1 MNNSTSKFSFASSF
15 PKHLASYI
23 KQDTKHHPRDIKT
36 INQTSLP
43 VGFLLHFSW
52 FSSTFS
58 PWWHNVYS
66 LLAAVCW
73 CPRNWRWVPD
83 ITKLSGSLTIR
94 PTHPRDKQNKDIH
107 KTFSIH
113 SCRKVF
119 STEQNKAIMQIKI
132 ESSNLKDRL
141 CLIKWTCRQKFS
153 IKCTSFEKPF
163 AKSNWHFRKKRILKN
178 EYGI

>member
-1 MNNSTSKFSFASSF
+1 MFPLRSDQQIDPYMITQVTLYTQMWTTLPVNIFGIFFSKALGILY
-15 PKHLASYI
+15 KTRHKALYNG
-23 KQDTKHHPRDIKT
+23 HKT

-43 VGFLLHFSW
+43 VDFLWHFSW

-94 PTHPRDKQNKDIH
+94 PTHPRGKQNKNIH
-107 KTFSIH
+107 KTCSIH
-113 SCRKVF
+113 LCRSLF
-119 STEQNKAIMQIKI
+119 NKIK
-132 ESSNLKDRL
+132 
-141 CLIKWTCRQKFS
+141 Q
-153 IKCTSFEKPF
+153 
-163 AKSNWHFRKKRILKN
+163 
-178 EYGI
+178 